1 MEADRTRLMLM
12 DGDGNIRSHSSAL
25 PKEKL
30 VCLSKLK
37 FSHIFMRSSATVLFH
52 GNAKQHNPSISSKLL
67 TSLAS
72 CLPILLVIRL
82 NIHSWGDLMSR
93 YNSPSVM
100 ISASLPSAPV
110 RSNLRPLQEAIII
123 WGKSY
128 VSLTMLHFH
137 YNSSHSLPANSYL
150 LQTIR
155 VYCSRVTC
163 HTAPRFSKTRT
174 ALCTGTLAAKS
185 TRKKKRKKEW
195 DSTPKVSEWRS
206 VIALL
211 LQGVNGNV
219 HTLGEQCV
227 LSVPLAQS
235 KSDVVHE
242 TWQMLQEEIAA
253 STLKNTTKRGVLQP
267 AKKPQG
273 YFLLS

>member
-185 TRKKKRKKEW
+185 TRKKKEKKNETALRKW
-195 DSTPKVSEWRS
+195 VSGGLSSPCCCKAWMVTYTLWVSS
-206 VIALL
+206 VFCQLL
-211 LQGVNGNV
+211 WHRVN
-219 HTLGEQCV
+219 
-227 LSVPLAQS
+227 
-235 KSDVVHE
+235 
-242 TWQMLQEEIAA
+242 QMLCM
-253 STLKNTTKRGVLQP
+253 KHDRCCRRR
-267 AKKPQG
+267 
-273 YFLLS
+273 